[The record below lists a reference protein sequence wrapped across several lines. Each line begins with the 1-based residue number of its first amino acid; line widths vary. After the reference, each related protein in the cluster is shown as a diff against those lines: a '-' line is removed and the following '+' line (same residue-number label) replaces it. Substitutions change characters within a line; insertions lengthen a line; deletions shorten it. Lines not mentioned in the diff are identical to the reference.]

1 MSTHDYIINDQTTP
15 AFRSDLN
22 AALAAIATNNSSAS
36 APTTTYPGMWWLDTT
51 NNYIKM
57 RDVNDA
63 NWIIV
68 GELDNT
74 NSRIKL
80 LSDSLKAASAGGI
93 DVLNSS
99 GTKII
104 DLSVASE
111 ATAKAGTNNTE
122 LMTPLRVKQAAATPT
137 GVILPYGGI
146 SAPADFLF
154 CYGQSLSTSTY
165 ADLHTAIGY
174 TYGGSG
180 SSFNVPDLR
189 GRTIAGQ
196 DDMGGTSANRL
207 TGQSGGLNGDNLG
220 ATGGSE
226 THTLT
231 EAQMP
236 SHEHFVFQNSSFN
249 GGGFSS
255 FTTTDS
261 LRGGVPNDT
270 PDNWQYVF
278 KAGNAEADRG
288 LTSSAGS
295 NTAHNN
301 VQPSI
306 ILNYIIKT

>member
-1 MSTHDYIINDQTTP
+1 MSTHDYVINDQTTP

-22 AALAAIATNNSSAS
+22 AALAAIATNNSSTS
-36 APTTTYPGMWWLDTT
+36 APTTTYAGMWWLDTT
-51 NNYIKM
+51 NNYIKL

-137 GVILPYGGI
+137 GVILPYGGT
-146 SAPADFLF
+146 SAPTDFLF

-165 ADLHTAIGY
+165 ADLHSAIGY

-180 SSFNVPDLR
+180 SSFNLPDLR

-196 DDMGGTSANRL
+196 DDMGGSSANRL
-207 TGQSGGLNGDNLG
+207 TGQSGGLDGDTLG
-220 ATGGSE
+220 ATGGAE

-231 EAQMP
+231 EAQLA
-236 SHEHFVFQNSSFN
+236 SHSHTISGTYRRDEGSSP
-249 GGGFSS
+249 GGYFPHGSARGTNQTISGFLDI
-255 FTTTDS
+255 TADS
-261 LRGGVPNDT
+261 V
-270 PDNWQYVF
+270 
-278 KAGNAEADRG
+278 
-288 LTSSAGS
+288 GS
-295 NTAHNN
+295 DQAHNN
-301 VQPSI
+301 VQPTI